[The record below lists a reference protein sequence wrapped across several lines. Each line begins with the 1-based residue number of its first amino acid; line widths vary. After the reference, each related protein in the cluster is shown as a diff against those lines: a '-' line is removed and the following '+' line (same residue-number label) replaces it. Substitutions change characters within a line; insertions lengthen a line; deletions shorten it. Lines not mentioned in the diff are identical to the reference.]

1 VIRWKNGVLEYE
13 ADEKHRAVIMKE
25 LGLEDE
31 SNSVVSPIVKVDG
44 RDDHDEG
51 DDHDD
56 EPLSR
61 EEQRQ
66 FRALAARANYLA
78 QDRPD
83 LQYAVKEVCRSMAK
97 PTVKG
102 VEALK
107 RIGRY
112 LVGVPTLTWHFV
124 EGVETP
130 EAIDVFADSDW
141 AGCRVSRRSTSG
153 GVASVGGCGFKSW
166 SSTQASVALSS
177 GEAEYF
183 SVVKAAAEGLGI
195 QAIARDLGWDLR
207 VRLWVDSSAAKAISS
222 RRGLGKIRHLDVR
235 FLWLQERVAC
245 RDLEIRKIA
254 GVVNPA
260 DVLTKP
266 KSQREMASLLHAVG
280 VSMCE
285 QPKASRVQ
293 NVVIR
298 R

>member
-1 VIRWKNGVLEYE
+1 VAAPTAFWQERTGTRCVVHGDDFTFVGYPEALKEIRRKMEEWYEIKVRGWLDGKGGGDEEVTLLNRVIRWKNGVLEYE

-130 EAIDVFADSDW
+130 EAIDVDSDW

-153 GVASVGGCGFKSW
+153 GVASVWGLRFK
-166 SSTQASVALSS
+166 V
-177 GEAEYF
+177 
-183 SVVKAAAEGLGI
+183 
-195 QAIARDLGWDLR
+195 
-207 VRLWVDSSAAKAISS
+207 
-222 RRGLGKIRHLDVR
+222 
-235 FLWLQERVAC
+235 
-245 RDLEIRKIA
+245 LE
-254 GVVNPA
+254 
-260 DVLTKP
+260 
-266 KSQREMASLLHAVG
+266 
-280 VSMCE
+280 
-285 QPKASRVQ
+285 
-293 NVVIR
+293 
-298 R
+298 